1 MFSSLIQLP
10 LYRGLRYIYR
20 QDIESYMS
28 KSTVSTTVPRE
39 VKNQLDEKAE
49 SRDLT
54 RSEIA
59 REILESGVE
68 DEPSW
73 IEWLKYQIGR
83 NATTIAVIWIFSVLI
98 GGLDSVITLSTGLL
112 VLGMMIY
119 SLLSYD

>member
-1 MFSSLIQLP
+1 
-10 LYRGLRYIYR
+10 
-20 QDIESYMS
+20 MS

-39 VKNQLDEKAE
+39 VKNQLDDEAN

-59 REILESGVE
+59 REILKEGVQDDHE
-68 DEPSW
+68 SW
-73 IEWLKYQIGR
+73 IEYQVSR

-119 SLLSYD
+119 SLFSYD

>member
-1 MFSSLIQLP
+1 
-10 LYRGLRYIYR
+10 
-20 QDIESYMS
+20 MS

-98 GGLDSVITLSTGLL
+98 GGLDPVITLSTGLL
-112 VLGMMIY
+112 VLLMMIY
-119 SLLSYD
+119 SLYSYD

>member
-1 MFSSLIQLP
+1 
-10 LYRGLRYIYR
+10 
-20 QDIESYMS
+20 MS

-59 REILESGVE
+59 REILESGIQ
-68 DEPSW
+68 DEPS
-73 IEWLKYQIGR
+73 WLKYQISR

-98 GGLDSVITLSTGLL
+98 GGLDPVITLSTGLL

-119 SLLSYD
+119 SLYSYD

>member
-1 MFSSLIQLP
+1 
-10 LYRGLRYIYR
+10 
-20 QDIESYMS
+20 MS

-59 REILESGVE
+59 REILESGIQNS
-68 DEPSW
+68 DPSW
-73 IEWLKYQIGR
+73 IEYQISR

-119 SLLSYD
+119 SLFSYD

>member
-1 MFSSLIQLP
+1 
-10 LYRGLRYIYR
+10 
-20 QDIESYMS
+20 MS

-39 VKNQLDEKAE
+39 VKNQLDDEAN

-59 REILESGVE
+59 REILKEGIQDDHE
-68 DEPSW
+68 SW
-73 IEWLKYQIGR
+73 IEYQVSR

-119 SLLSYD
+119 SLFSYD

>member
-1 MFSSLIQLP
+1 
-10 LYRGLRYIYR
+10 
-20 QDIESYMS
+20 MS

-59 REILESGVE
+59 REILESGIQNN
-68 DEPSW
+68 DSSW
-73 IEWLKYQIGR
+73 IEYQISR

-119 SLLSYD
+119 SLFSYD

>member
-1 MFSSLIQLP
+1 
-10 LYRGLRYIYR
+10 
-20 QDIESYMS
+20 MS

-39 VKNQLDEKAE
+39 VKKQLDEKAE

-59 REILESGVE
+59 REILESGIQNN
-68 DEPSW
+68 DSSW
-73 IEWLKYQIGR
+73 IEYQISR

-98 GGLDSVITLSTGLL
+98 GGLDPVITLSTGLL

-119 SLLSYD
+119 SLFSYD